1 MNAPGRGGGGV
12 VVRVGFGLA
21 LIFSRSPLASLL
33 NYETIQYQ
41 TKTDNETNVCRLTV
55 FDKPADLLL
64 K

>member
-41 TKTDNETNVCRLTV
+41 TKTDNETKRLSSYC
-55 FDKPADLLL
+55 FR
-64 K
+64 